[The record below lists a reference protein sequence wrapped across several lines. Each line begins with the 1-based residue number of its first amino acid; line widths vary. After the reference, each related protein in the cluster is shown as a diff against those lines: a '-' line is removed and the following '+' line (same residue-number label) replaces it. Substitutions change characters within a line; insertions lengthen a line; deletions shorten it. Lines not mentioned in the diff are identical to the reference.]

1 MSTIIARDRL
11 ILALD
16 VPSSDEAERL
26 LDRVQDQ
33 IVFVKVGL
41 ELYTA
46 AGPEMVQ
53 RLITRGKRVF
63 LDLKFLD
70 IEETVR
76 RATARVA
83 AMGVEFLTV
92 HANRKALAAAVQGRG
107 ESALKLLAVTVLTNF
122 DSQDLR
128 EMGIQRSVQDL
139 VTARALLA
147 SEVGCD
153 GVVAS
158 GEEPAI
164 LRPKVGPRFL
174 IVTPGVRPAGKDVDD
189 HAQSDHADPGDFGG
203 GRLLGDR
210 PTHQRCLGSRCR
222 CRCNSHGNAGGLRC
236 QGVTRSHR
244 VAGFLL
250 SLLRSLPSCSSRVS
264 CSSQNG
270 GCSSVG

>member
-1 MSTIIARDRL
+1 MSKIAARDRL

-16 VPSSDEAERL
+16 VPSSAEADRL
-26 LDRVQDQ
+26 LDHVDDQ
-33 IVFVKVGL
+33 IGFVKIGL

-46 AGPEMVQ
+46 AGPQMVE
-53 RLITRGKRVF
+53 RVIDRGKRVF

-83 AMGVEFLTV
+83 AMGVDLLTV

-107 ESALKLLAVTVLTNF
+107 TSSLKLLAVTVLTNF

-128 EMGIQRSVQDL
+128 DMGIQHSVQEL
-139 VTARALLA
+139 VSARALLA

-158 GEEPAI
+158 GEEAGV

-174 IVTPGVRPAGKDVDD
+174 IVTPGVRPAGKGVDD
-189 HAQSDHADPGDFGG
+189 HARVTTPTQTIAAGADYLVI
-203 GRLLGDR
+203 GRPIRDAVDPAAAAATILSEM
-210 PTHQRCLGSRCR
+210 Q
-222 CRCNSHGNAGGLRC
+222 
-236 QGVTRSHR
+236 
-244 VAGFLL
+244 VAFDARG
-250 SLLRSLPSCSSRVS
+250 
-264 CSSQNG
+264 
-270 GCSSVG
+270 

>member
-1 MSTIIARDRL
+1 VSTIIARDRL

-16 VPSSDEAERL
+16 VPSRDEADRL

-33 IVFVKVGL
+33 VMFVKVGL
-41 ELYTA
+41 ELFTA
-46 AGPEMVQ
+46 AGPEMVHH
-53 RLITRGKRVF
+53 LIARGKRVF

-83 AMGVEFLTV
+83 TMGVEFLTV

-107 ESALKLLAVTVLTNF
+107 SSTLKLLAVTVLTNF
-122 DSQDLR
+122 DTHDLHD
-128 EMGIQRSVQDL
+128 MGIQRSVQDL

-164 LRPKVGPRFL
+164 LRSKVGPRFL
-174 IVTPGVRPAGKDVDD
+174 IVTPGVRPAGKGVDD
-189 HAQSDHADPGDFGG
+189 HHRATTPTQAISAGADYLVVGRPIRDASDPAAAAAAILTEMQKAFNARG
-203 GRLLGDR
+203 
-210 PTHQRCLGSRCR
+210 QR
-222 CRCNSHGNAGGLRC
+222 
-236 QGVTRSHR
+236 
-244 VAGFLL
+244 
-250 SLLRSLPSCSSRVS
+250 
-264 CSSQNG
+264 
-270 GCSSVG
+270 